1 VHEIEDGG
9 IRFSVRLLEAKRNK
23 PKRGGPNP
31 FLPYERELHVADL
44 SPTHVCLLNKY
55 PVLPHHALLVTR
67 EFEDQEQLLTRNDFD
82 ASWRAL
88 AEMDGLVFYNA
99 GELAGASQRH
109 RHLQLVPTP
118 LGVGE
123 ARTPIDAAVAKTRF
137 TENVGRAE
145 LPFLHGIARMRNDR
159 ASTAEIATILHGL
172 YTKMTRAFACD
183 RPGRPYNLLLTRD
196 WMLLVPRRAAKWRGV
211 SINAL
216 GFAGAL
222 LAKNEKQLQRLRD
235 AGPLTALRHA
245 AIEPAG

>member
-1 VHEIEDGG
+1 
-9 IRFSVRLLEAKRNK
+9 
-23 PKRGGPNP
+23 
-31 FLPYERELHVADL
+31 
-44 SPTHVCLLNKY
+44 
-55 PVLPHHALLVTR
+55 
-67 EFEDQEQLLTRNDFD
+67 
-82 ASWRAL
+82 
-88 AEMDGLVFYNA
+88 
-99 GELAGASQRH
+99 
-109 RHLQLVPTP
+109 
-118 LGVGE
+118 
-123 ARTPIDAAVAKTRF
+123 
-137 TENVGRAE
+137 
-145 LPFLHGIARMRNDR
+145 MRNDR